1 MSDQSRANYA
11 NMKNPDRVNPL
22 SCAVQDGE
30 IVRQGDYRMLAV
42 QGYRMGAKGDPRLHY
57 FLL

>member
-11 NMKNPDRVNPL
+11 IMKNPNRALRD
-22 SCAVQDGE
+22 AVQDGE

-42 QGYRMGAKGDPRLHY
+42 QGYRMGANGDPRLHY
-57 FLL
+57 LLL